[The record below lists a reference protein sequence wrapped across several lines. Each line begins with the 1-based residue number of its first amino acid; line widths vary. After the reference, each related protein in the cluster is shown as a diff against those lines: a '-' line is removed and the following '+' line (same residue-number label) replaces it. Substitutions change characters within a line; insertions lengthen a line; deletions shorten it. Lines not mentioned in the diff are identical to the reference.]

1 METEGREVEVKH
13 FFQRHDI
20 WSKMLSVMIAIAL
33 WGFVVNEEDSLE
45 RTVRYTIPVTLSGQQ
60 QLLQEHSMAVIAGQ
74 DSKVVLTVTGTNP
87 NIIKLTAD
95 DFTVTVDVSDLTEAK
110 TYSNVPYQVS
120 LPATSPSLQL
130 KSSQPSN
137 VTLTTD
143 VMTTKEVP
151 VQAVCAESAP
161 EGYLYATPSVSKD
174 TLEVYG
180 PESVLQ
186 TIEDAYVSV
195 PMNNAT
201 TDVSEDCV
209 FELQDAEG
217 KPVDTTY
224 LQTEETSVQANVNVY
239 KIATVPLKVTLKPSA
254 QITEDMATVTIDPVS
269 VQVYGKKSV
278 IDNLES
284 IAVGALD
291 LGSEQTGAQIT
302 KPILLPSGVY
312 LMSGQPS
319 QAKIT
324 LQIDGIATRTVNISN
339 ITLVDINANETKP
352 DIALGTQSVQ
362 VTLRGKT
369 SSLNALSVDDILVSA
384 QFDSSVLGAGTHDVA
399 LSVSVK
405 TSEVTIVEHT
415 KVAQVI
421 ISDGTNPIAVDGVPQ
436 NDIPITDVQPAE
448 DANAASENQGI
459 ETEAVQ

>member
-1 METEGREVEVKH
+1 METEGREVEVKN

-45 RTVRYTIPVTLSGQQ
+45 RTVRYTIPITLVGEQ

-130 KSSQPSN
+130 KSAQPTN

-143 VMTTKEVP
+143 LMTSKQVS
-151 VQAVCAESAP
+151 VQAVCGESAP
-161 EGYLYATPSVSKD
+161 EGYLYAAPSVSKD
-174 TLEVYG
+174 TLEVSG
-180 PESVLQ
+180 PESVLE
-186 TIEDAYVSV
+186 TIVNAYVLV
-195 PMNNAT
+195 PMNGAT
-201 TDVSEDCV
+201 TDVSEACS

-217 KPVDTTY
+217 EPVDTSY
-224 LQTEETSVQANVNVY
+224 LELEEASVQVNVDVY

-254 QITEDMATVTIDPVS
+254 EITEDMATVTIDPVS

-278 IDNLES
+278 IDNLQS

-291 LGSEQTGAQIT
+291 LGSEQTGAQLT
-302 KPILLPSGVY
+302 KPILLPSGVN
-312 LMSGQPS
+312 LISGQPS

-384 QFDSSVLGAGTHDVA
+384 QLDSSVLGVGTHDVA

-415 KVAQVI
+415 ELAKVI
-421 ISDGTNPIAVDGVPQ
+421 ISDGVTPIDTGSTGQ
-436 NDIPITDVQPAE
+436 NGGNTSQEQDSDNSSGNTANQQP
-448 DANAASENQGI
+448 
-459 ETEAVQ
+459 ETEAAQ